1 MKLKTLIRVQLQT
14 LLPGALIYW
23 GAILVLTA
31 GLNLLLTKMGGA
43 VSGGTLI
50 SLNVVYLLIIC
61 RHVNGWAD
69 FGFQNGISR
78 RNMWRAT
85 LLTWLPQTI
94 LLVAGQSIW
103 NLVMSLQA
111 GSGFAHGWWQS
122 MMLIELGY
130 KGTLNAPAVLAT
142 IIFEM
147 LLLGVFFQLGQLIAL
162 GTRANLAASVGVV
175 VALVLAI
182 AVLINRTTA
191 FWANNDNAL
200 ALFVRRLTNGGTA
213 STPWLAVLAL
223 LILDALFAAGAGLIY
238 RRLRVR

>member
-1 MKLKTLIRVQLQT
+1 MKLKTLTRIQLQT
-14 LLPGALIYW
+14 ILPGALIYW
-23 GAILVLTA
+23 GVILVLTA
-31 GLNLLLTKMGGA
+31 GLNLLLTKVGGA

-50 SLNVVYLLIIC
+50 SLNAVYLLIIC

-69 FGFQNGISR
+69 FGFQNGLSR
-78 RNMWRAT
+78 RNMWLAT
-85 LLTWLPQTI
+85 LMTWVLQTA
-94 LLVAGQSIW
+94 LLVAGQTLW

-111 GSGFAHGWWQS
+111 GSAFGHGWWQS

-130 KGTLNAPAVLAT
+130 KGTLGAPAVLAT
-142 IIFEM
+142 ILFEM

-175 VALVLAI
+175 VALVIAI

-200 ALFVRRLTNGGTA
+200 ALFVRRLMNGGTTG
-213 STPWLAVLAL
+213 SPWLAVLTL
-223 LILDALFAAGAGLIY
+223 LVLDALLAAGAGLIY